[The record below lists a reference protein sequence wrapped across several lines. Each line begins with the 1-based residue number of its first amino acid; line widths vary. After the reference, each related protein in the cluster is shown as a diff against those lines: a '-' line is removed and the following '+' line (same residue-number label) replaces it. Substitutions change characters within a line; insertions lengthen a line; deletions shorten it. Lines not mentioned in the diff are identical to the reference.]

1 MSTNLH
7 ESYVSSVK
15 SKWQAVFRPAKS
27 SLHNNYV
34 IYVYSKVELIPIFC
48 RIRHI
53 FHYFYLAQNLLKI
66 WRSSAHKLSETWLH
80 NMVSCQTDVSS
91 VTSRNGT
98 WC

>member
-34 IYVYSKVELIPIFC
+34 IYVYFKVELIPIFC
-48 RIRHI
+48 RIKHI

-66 WRSSAHKLSETWLH
+66 CSSAHKLPETWLH
-80 NMVSCQTDVSS
+80 NMVSCQTDVTELGAKQNMEHS
-91 VTSRNGT
+91 
-98 WC
+98 